1 MTAVLT
7 SKTSE
12 FEQIRSL
19 RKRADFLRLRH
30 PKSIGGYF
38 VRKPAFLLQA
48 APLFPNEK
56 AVFLGLTVTKRQGN
70 AVTRNRIKRR
80 LRAAAHAL
88 LPLHGQSGYAYV
100 LIAKGEAE
108 KTSFQTLLDDLKAAL
123 LSPSRK
129 VGTGFR
135 TKKGAG

>member
-1 MTAVLT
+1 MTAIMT
-7 SKTSE
+7 SQTSGI
-12 FEQIRSL
+12 EQIRSL
-19 RKRADFLRLRH
+19 RKRADFLRLRR
-30 PKSIGGYF
+30 PKAVGGFF

-48 APLFPNEK
+48 APLFPSEG

-88 LPLHGQSGYAYV
+88 LPLHGQPGYAYV
-100 LIAKGEAE
+100 LIAKGDAE

-123 LSPSRK
+123 LGSGP
-129 VGTGFR
+129 
-135 TKKGAG
+135 